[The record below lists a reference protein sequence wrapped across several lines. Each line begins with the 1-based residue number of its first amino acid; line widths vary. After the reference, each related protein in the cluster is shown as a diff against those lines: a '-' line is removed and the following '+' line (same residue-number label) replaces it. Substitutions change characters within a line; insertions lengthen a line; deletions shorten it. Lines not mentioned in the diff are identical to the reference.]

1 MLCSVELGK
10 NKPCGAMAVAG
21 EVGET
26 AEREIGPGDE
36 IKMCGF
42 KRGGDEEGGEGVRGA
57 LIRQRKRK
65 FGLGCAMQVWKARPS
80 SASSRARG
88 NFV

>member
-10 NKPCGAMAVAG
+10 NKPCGAVAE

-42 KRGGDEEGGEGVRGA
+42 KGGADEEEGKKGA
-57 LIRQRKRK
+57 H
-65 FGLGCAMQVWKARPS
+65 
-80 SASSRARG
+80 
-88 NFV
+88 